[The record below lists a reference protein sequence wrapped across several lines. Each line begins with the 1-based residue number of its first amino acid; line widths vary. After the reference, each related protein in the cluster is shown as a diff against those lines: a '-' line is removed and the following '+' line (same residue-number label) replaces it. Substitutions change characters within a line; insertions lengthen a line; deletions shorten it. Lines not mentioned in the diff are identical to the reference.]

1 MIPVGPVVVRAQ
13 IAATRDSVWAA
24 LVQQSW
30 YADLKFARELF
41 GEATISGSRE
51 ASGKVD
57 VWVPGHVLGFKWAG
71 EGEKPTAVL
80 VTLRSRGDST
90 DLTLTETG
98 FDALENGAQ
107 VAAAAQLGW
116 DAAFA
121 RLAETDFAAA
131 LAGDSPVDEDSR
143 VDEEAPA
150 ADAAAADAV
159 ADAVADAAPADE
171 DADGTDDAPADEIA
185 SVAEVE
191 AEPADAETEP
201 ADDETEDEPADVEPA
216 EVELAEAEPA
226 EAEPADSAVE
236 PADADVDAEPI
247 EPIEQVESVEPIEPS
262 VTAEPVES
270 AAAPEAEDSAE
281 KEIAEK
287 EIAEEQVNTEPQA
300 SADGWD
306 NAEVPASAEQ
316 PGSAEELS
324 SDTNPIPVVDPLL
337 LPQPPADWQEDK
349 DPSISEHPS
358 SGAATPEAA
367 AVAVYNTQAG
377 SAVADPVEEDYDDGD
392 ELEEDGFAVFD
403 QLLAGDPEEDEL
415 AEQAGGNA
423 GRHRA
428 KSPQRTTAGI
438 YDDAETKD
446 AKKRWW
452 QR

>member
-1 MIPVGPVVVRAQ
+1 M
-13 IAATRDSVWAA
+13 
-24 LVQQSW
+24 
-30 YADLKFARELF
+30 
-41 GEATISGSRE
+41 
-51 ASGKVD
+51 
-57 VWVPGHVLGFKWAG
+57 
-71 EGEKPTAVL
+71 
-80 VTLRSRGDST
+80 
-90 DLTLTETG
+90 
-98 FDALENGAQ
+98 
-107 VAAAAQLGW
+107 
-116 DAAFA
+116 
-121 RLAETDFAAA
+121 
-131 LAGDSPVDEDSR
+131 
-143 VDEEAPA
+143 
-150 ADAAAADAV
+150 
-159 ADAVADAAPADE
+159 
-171 DADGTDDAPADEIA
+171 
-185 SVAEVE
+185 
-191 AEPADAETEP
+191 
-201 ADDETEDEPADVEPA
+201 
-216 EVELAEAEPA
+216 
-226 EAEPADSAVE
+226 
-236 PADADVDAEPI
+236 
-247 EPIEQVESVEPIEPS
+247 
-262 VTAEPVES
+262 TAEPVES

-287 EIAEEQVNTEPQA
+287 QVNTEPQA
-300 SADGWD
+300 SADGRD
-306 NAEVPASAEQ
+306 NAEVPASAEHQ
-316 PGSAEELS
+316 ASAEELS

-367 AVAVYNTQAG
+367 AVAVDNTQAG

>member
-226 EAEPADSAVE
+226 EAEPADSAVD

-270 AAAPEAEDSAE
+270 AVAPKPED
-281 KEIAEK
+281 
-287 EIAEEQVNTEPQA
+287 
-300 SADGWD
+300 
-306 NAEVPASAEQ
+306 
-316 PGSAEELS
+316 SAEELS

-367 AVAVYNTQAG
+367 AVAVDNTQAG

-392 ELEEDGFAVFD
+392 ELEEDGLAVFD